1 MGRIVFEIVVGV
13 LAVYGLCEGLIRLR
27 AHVFLPHGLDVRTLI
42 LLKGRRRDLAE
53 LTSPT
58 AHRLWRDRGAAKVI
72 LVDAGLDED
81 SRRQAD
87 RLAQRPGNAA
97 VIDVSRLKEALKL

>member
-1 MGRIVFEIVVGV
+1 M
-13 LAVYGLCEGLIRLR
+13 
-27 AHVFLPHGLDVRTLI
+27 RTLI

-72 LVDAGLDED
+72 LVDGILATGEVETLFMA
-81 SRRQAD
+81 AD
-87 RLAQRPGNAA
+87 LLAIPQTEA
-97 VIDVSRLKEALKL
+97 VLMLADMVKEEPELQIQF